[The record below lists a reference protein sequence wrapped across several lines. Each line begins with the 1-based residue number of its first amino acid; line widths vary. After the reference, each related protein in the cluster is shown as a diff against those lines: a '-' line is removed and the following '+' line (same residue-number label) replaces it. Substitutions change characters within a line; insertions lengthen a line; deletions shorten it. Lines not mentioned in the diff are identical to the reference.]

1 MCVCCRTPVCLHQQ
15 LAVAPRQLWILLK
28 IRLSARLLQTQPKLL
43 RGKGGAT
50 AGFQPVNRDSAHV
63 FTLCLQLEVLHL
75 LTPKQ
80 LAEMLLLPL
89 PTPPE
94 KHVVIDSVMDFLLE
108 TPFDGRLMEILHLLA
123 QMAEEVTTV

>member
-1 MCVCCRTPVCLHQQ
+1 MLDFYKLNRNFSGVKEEQRLDFNPSTGT
-15 LAVAPRQLWILLK
+15 LLT
-28 IRLSARLLQTQPKLL
+28 SSP
-43 RGKGGAT
+43 
-50 AGFQPVNRDSAHV
+50 
-63 FTLCLQLEVLHL
+63 LCLQLEVLHL